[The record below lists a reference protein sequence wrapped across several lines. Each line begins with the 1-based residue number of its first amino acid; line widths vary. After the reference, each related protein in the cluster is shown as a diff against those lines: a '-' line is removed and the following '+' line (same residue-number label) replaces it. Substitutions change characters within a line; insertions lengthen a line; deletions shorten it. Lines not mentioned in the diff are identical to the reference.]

1 VGLLPS
7 LPGILTQV
15 KAYDIDRYNVVL
27 LTVTPGATATAKV
40 DFYDRT
46 SALIHSV
53 TYTATP

>member
-1 VGLLPS
+1 LLPS